1 MFTVFKKL
9 QYCLNFDS
17 FSSLNKKNIMSSVAV
32 TNSATLNSTKPLLIL
47 VDGHSLAFRAY
58 YALSNSRRGPLMT
71 STGIPTSICFG
82 FINSLL
88 QVLETELPQ
97 FMAIAFDLSEP
108 TFRHEADVNY
118 KSDRLETP
126 ADFIPDILNLQ
137 ELLTAFNLSI
147 TTAPGYEADD
157 VLGTIATKA
166 SAEGYRVKIVSGDRD
181 LFQLVDDE
189 RAISVLY
196 LHNQTFKKTAY
207 SYTEFDRAM
216 VVEKM
221 GVTPEQIVDFKA
233 LCGDKSDC
241 IPGVK
246 GIGEK
251 TAIKLLSEYPTLG
264 EVYNNIEQIKG
275 ATKQKLETGKEDAI
289 HSQFMAQIHLNSPVD
304 VDLNKYKLIG
314 FDPDIVLPKLKKL
327 ELNKVISNLNKLQLK
342 LGGKVEIKVIEVQP
356 QKHNLA
362 NENGQLSLFSDNSE
376 VENESK
382 LKPKKLFTPQLNT
395 QVIDTEAKLKQL
407 VKILE
412 KHTNPEK
419 PTAWDTETTS
429 LETHLAELVG
439 IGCCWGD
446 KDTDIAYIPMAHT
459 EGNQLDK
466 ELVLFTLKPI
476 LESDKYPKALQNAKF
491 DRQVLHYQ
499 GINLAGVVFDT
510 MLASYVLN
518 PEMTHN
524 LGDLSE
530 RYGLEINA
538 KSYKDLGIPKG
549 KTIADLNI
557 EVVAD
562 YCGLDCY
569 ATYYLVGKLKTE
581 FAKFPELN
589 KLLLEVEQPLE
600 PVLAKMENTGINLD
614 TKHLHKFA
622 QKLDQDLQKLEQA
635 TYQAAGEEFNLSSPK
650 QLSVILFDKLE
661 LDRKKS
667 RKTKTGY
674 STNQAV
680 LEKLKGD
687 HPVIDNMLEY
697 RTLAKLKS
705 TYVDALPALVRDST
719 KRLHSDFNQTVVATG
734 RLSSSN
740 PNLQNIPIRTE
751 FSRQIRQAFIPQEGW
766 LLVAADYSQIE
777 LRILAHLS
785 QEPVLI
791 DAYRHNRDVHSVTA
805 KLLFEKDN
813 ITSEERRLGK
823 IINFGV
829 IYGMGAQRFSRESG
843 FKTEIG
849 KQFIDKYRQEYAQVF
864 KYLEGVKKQAI
875 ALGYVNTIL
884 GRRRYINLI
893 SDRLKELK
901 GISPEAIAL
910 DSLDMS
916 YIDVQTLRAAAN
928 SPIQGSSADII
939 KIAMIELDRIL
950 QDYQARLLLQVH
962 DELVLEVPPEE
973 WSELQPIIKSTMED
987 AVKLSI
993 PLAVDISAGKNWMEA
1008 K

>member
-1 MFTVFKKL
+1 
-9 QYCLNFDS
+9 
-17 FSSLNKKNIMSSVAV
+17 MSSVAV

-88 QVLETELPQ
+88 QVLETESPQ

-137 ELLTAFNLSI
+137 ELLTAFNLTI
-147 TTAPGYEADD
+147 TIAPGYEADD

-166 SAEGYRVKIVSGDRD
+166 SAEGYRIKIVSGDRD

-196 LHNQTFKKTAY
+196 LHNQTFKKTAH

-251 TAIKLLSEYPTLG
+251 TAIKLLNDYPTLK
-264 EVYNNIEQIKG
+264 EVYDNIEKIKG
-275 ATKQKLETGKEDAI
+275 ATKKKLETGKEDAI
-289 HSQFMAQIHLNSPVD
+289 HSQFMAQIHLNSPVEL
-304 VDLNKYKLIG
+304 DLNNCKLIG
-314 FDPDIVLPKLKKL
+314 FDQNIVLPKLKEL
-327 ELNKVISNLNKLQLK
+327 ELKKVIGNLNKLQLK
-342 LGGKVEIKVIEVQP
+342 LGGETEINVIEVQP
-356 QKHNLA
+356 QIKKQTSDN
-362 NENGQLSLFSDNSE
+362 NGQLSLFADHSE
-376 VENESK
+376 VVNDPEV
-382 LKPKKLFTPQLNT
+382 KPIKLFTPQLNT
-395 QVIDTEAKLKQL
+395 QIIDTEAKLKQL
-407 VKILE
+407 IKILE

-429 LETHLAELVG
+429 LETHVAELVG

-446 KDTDIAYIPMAHT
+446 KDTDIAYIPLAHT
-459 EGNQLDK
+459 ERNQLDK
-466 ELVLFTLKPI
+466 KLLLSTLKPI

-491 DRQVLHYQ
+491 DRQVLHHQ

-510 MLASYVLN
+510 MLASYVIN

-549 KTIADLNI
+549 KTIADLDI

-581 FAKFPELN
+581 LAKFPELN

-614 TKHLHKFA
+614 TKYLHKFA
-622 QKLDQDLQKLEQA
+622 QQLDKDLQKLEQE
-635 TYQAAGEEFNLSSPK
+635 TYQAAGEKFNLSSPK

-687 HPVIDNMLEY
+687 HPVIDHMLEY

-705 TYVDALPALVRDST
+705 TYVDALPALVRKST

-843 FKTEIG
+843 FKAEIG

-875 ALGYVNTIL
+875 AFGYVNTIL

-901 GISPEAIAL
+901 GISPDAIDL
-910 DSLDMS
+910 DSLNMS

-939 KIAMIELDRIL
+939 KIAMIKLDRIL

-987 AVKLSI
+987 AVKLSV